1 MLLVQPA
8 EEAQETM
15 IAHLH
20 QKVSLERAAECL
32 TRAQD
37 GLHEGLPPELVAL
50 EIREALDALG
60 EITGRTT
67 PEEVIERIFAKFCV
81 GK

>member
-1 MLLVQPA
+1 
-8 EEAQETM
+8 M

-20 QKVSLERAAECL
+20 QKVALEKAAGAIGRAREGI
-32 TRAQD
+32 Q
-37 GLHEGLPPELVAL
+37 GGLPPEIVAL
-50 EIREALDALG
+50 EVREALDALG

-67 PEEVIERIFAKFCV
+67 PEEVLDRIFANFCI